1 MATWKV
7 WRNLKITEIF
17 EIFAIRD
24 YAAVRS
30 DLENRTTVGVP
41 HLALVNVMSRL
52 TKITKIS
59 KILVIRDYAGVGS
72 DLENR
77 TTAGVLRP
85 ALGDA
90 MSRSA
95 KITKIFEIFVIRD
108 GAGGAVRFWKIG
120 LLLAYRAVRW
130 LIR

>member
-1 MATWKV
+1 
-7 WRNLKITEIF
+7 
-17 EIFAIRD
+17 
-24 YAAVRS
+24 
-30 DLENRTTVGVP
+30 
-41 HLALVNVMSRL
+41 MSRL

-95 KITKIFEIFVIRD
+95 KITKIFEIFVICDR
-108 GAGGAVRFWKIG
+108 AALAVVGQDAVLSWAIRRIA
-120 LLLAYRAVRW
+120 LRSRAHCRTRRCLVQANPAN
-130 LIR
+130 